1 MFTVSN
7 CTPEDAYSTIAFLVI
22 LLIVVSAILLKV
34 RKERDKYLSDLFIAN
49 HKCAMTQA
57 KFCQVTA
64 RLKEIKNETLPSN

>member
-1 MFTVSN
+1 MFTMSN
-7 CTPEDAYSTIAFLVI
+7 CKPEDAYSIIVLLVI
-22 LLIVVSAILLKV
+22 LLIAVLAILLKV

-64 RLKEIKNETLPSN
+64 RLKEIKNETLLSN

>member
-1 MFTVSN
+1 MFTMSN
-7 CTPEDAYSTIAFLVI
+7 CKPEDAYSAIVLLVI
-22 LLIVVSAILLKV
+22 LLIAVLAILLKV

>member
-7 CTPEDAYSTIAFLVI
+7 CTPEDAYSTIVLLVI

-64 RLKEIKNETLPSN
+64 RLKEIKNETLPSD

>member
-1 MFTVSN
+1 MFTMSN
-7 CTPEDAYSTIAFLVI
+7 CKPEDAYSTILLLVI
-22 LLIVVSAILLKV
+22 LLIAVLAILLKV

-64 RLKEIKNETLPSN
+64 RLKEIKNETLPSD

>member
-1 MFTVSN
+1 MFTTSN
-7 CTPEDAYSTIAFLVI
+7 CTPEDAYATITFLVVVLI
-22 LLIVVSAILLKV
+22 LVSAILVKV

>member
-1 MFTVSN
+1 MFTMSN
-7 CTPEDAYSTIAFLVI
+7 CTPEDAYSIIVLLVI
-22 LLIVVSAILLKV
+22 LLIAVLAILLKV

-57 KFCQVTA
+57 KFCKVTA

>member
-1 MFTVSN
+1 MFTMSN
-7 CTPEDAYSTIAFLVI
+7 CKPEDAYSTIVLLVI
-22 LLIVVSAILLKV
+22 LLIAVLAILLKV